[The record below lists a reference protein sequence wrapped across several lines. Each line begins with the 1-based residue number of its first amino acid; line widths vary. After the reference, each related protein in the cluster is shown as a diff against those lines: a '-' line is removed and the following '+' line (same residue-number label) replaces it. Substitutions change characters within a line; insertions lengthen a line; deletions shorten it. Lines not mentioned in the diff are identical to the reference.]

1 MRYRSQAECRLLP
14 AYQLG
19 WVEAQ
24 VGGITQHVRR
34 AGSRHVCVI
43 HRAAGDSGRPAAR
56 AAAAAAVL
64 AAGRVFC
71 CLQLLGG
78 AADLPSH
85 RAPAPHPLHAKVL
98 LAVLLQLRL
107 RVFCNSSDIAQHIS
121 VVGGGC
127 SAAFIQASPIFG
139 STQTGSTGTS
149 ISTAAAAPPS
159 DAGIGTQLLHGFAT
173 LCCFCVEGVEA
184 ESQDKEA
191 AHDLRLCKAVVQG
204 SCSSGGQ
211 CGGLPMLH
219 K

>member
-1 MRYRSQAECRLLP
+1 VP
-14 AYQLG
+14 
-19 WVEAQ
+19 
-24 VGGITQHVRR
+24 
-34 AGSRHVCVI
+34 
-43 HRAAGDSGRPAAR
+43 
-56 AAAAAAVL
+56 

-127 SAAFIQASPIFG
+127 STALIQASPIFG
-139 STQTGSTGTS
+139 STGTS
-149 ISTAAAAPPS
+149 SSTAAAAPPS

-173 LCCFCVEGVEA
+173 LCCFRVEGVKA
-184 ESQDKEA
+184 ES
-191 AHDLRLCKAVVQG
+191 
-204 SCSSGGQ
+204 
-211 CGGLPMLH
+211 
-219 K
+219 